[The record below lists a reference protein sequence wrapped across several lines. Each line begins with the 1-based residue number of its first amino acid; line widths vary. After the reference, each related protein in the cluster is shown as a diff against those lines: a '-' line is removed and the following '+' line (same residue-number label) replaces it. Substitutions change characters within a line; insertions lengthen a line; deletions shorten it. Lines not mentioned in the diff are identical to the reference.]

1 MTVKT
6 ETDDRRLPPAG
17 PFRRAF
23 TVAATL
29 CVLMGVAASAVRA
42 EGVGG
47 ALPSGGVD
55 QETLITRDPNL
66 QRFDNPVWSPNGR
79 HLAVSDARMNGVYVL
94 DTADGACLRVTDTPS
109 SGYMYHWS
117 RDGGRLAFK
126 LLEPAEGGESYQQ
139 VPVVF
144 DVHARRL
151 IALHGPVARAGVP
164 SFSNNGLIAFTVDAE
179 LWLTEGDGRPVKT
192 FGLGGYANL
201 APISPDGA
209 QVAYNCD
216 DDRIWVLDLA
226 TGGRRALTPEGEGYF
241 GPLWSPDSAK
251 LVVSTLTG
259 RLKTIEVATGR
270 VIELDEGT
278 GPSWS
283 PASDAVFYCRTD
295 RIDGVRVLRSDVCAV
310 GWDGTGRV
318 QLTSTPSAG
327 YIRSACVS
335 ADGASLACAGLL
347 DGELT
352 RLSLDRGAS
361 AKGTGLAAW
370 SVAGVELLAD
380 ATSPVTRWDGDL
392 EYAEGPAL
400 AGEQVI
406 EPHAPMAQIL
416 VTGTVPYLH
425 QVYDTPNW
433 FSGHWACGATSAQM
447 AINYYGT
454 LPHWDCTVSSP
465 YSHVSHWGRY
475 ICETYTYSGYTYN
488 IASADPNGTPATGG
502 YGYITQNDWEETR
515 GHMRDYII
523 RHGLG
528 SSVDWSPTWSELQ
541 TEVNNNHPFVL
552 LNSLTSSGHYITTI
566 GYFDNQRTAIFNDPY
581 GNKNNGYMNYYG
593 AGVYYDW
600 PGYSNGYSNLTKA
613 SCFIYCRGTITSPPA
628 MTQQPASQTVAA
640 GTSAAFAVTATG
652 TAPLSYAW
660 QKDGVYLSDGGRI
673 SGAGSSALSI
683 ANATVADEG
692 DYRCVVTNAYG
703 SQTSTQ
709 AVLAVVGTLITDF
722 ESYTDGVQVMFRHPS
737 FSGSTNSD
745 VASSPNT
752 SSVVSASAFG
762 GGKVY
767 QVNWAFVDTDP
778 QRWLRLTTYNTGNI
792 PNPTIDLTRPIR
804 FRIRLNNSG
813 SVRVCLGIR
822 ETGVDVPIGAN
833 GGAAGTIEWLGA
845 TSETSGAPQG
855 ILISDQGGQWQTLTF
870 DPLADPVVTFNG
882 DGVLGVS
889 NNKGVLEHLA
899 FAVAGS
905 TGPFSVDLDLF
916 EQMISP
922 PQILAQP
929 ASLVLC
935 PNNAASFSVSAA
947 GGDLSYRWQKG
958 ESDLSDGGRI
968 TGANSHTLEIAEVV
982 SGDAGAYRCVV
993 SNLGGEMASDAGVLN
1008 VKPATQVIEQP
1019 QSQAVGLH
1027 GTAVLTATGTGAGT
1041 LSYHWQRDGIDLD
1054 NGAGVTGVATPT
1066 LQIAD
1071 FGPWG
1076 AGDYRCV
1083 VTAECGSVFSETAR
1097 LDVFSPP
1104 GDFDEDGDVDLDDF
1118 AGLQQCMGS
1127 MAPFAD
1133 PACASVDLSAND
1145 WVDYADL
1152 NLFLRCLTGP
1162 NIPGDPDCMSP

>member
-6 ETDDRRLPPAG
+6 EADARELPPAG
-17 PFRRAF
+17 PFRRVF
-23 TVAATL
+23 TVVAAL
-29 CVLMGVAASAVRA
+29 WVLMGVAALAVRA
-42 EGVGG
+42 EGVGD
-47 ALPSGGVD
+47 ALPSDGVD

-79 HLAVSDARMNGVYVL
+79 HVAVSDARMNGVYVL
-94 DTADGACLRVTDTPS
+94 DTADGACLQVTDAPS

-126 LLEPAEGGESYQQ
+126 LLEPSEGGESYRQ

-144 DVHARRL
+144 DVHARKL
-151 IALHGPVARAGVP
+151 VALHGPVARAGVP
-164 SFSNNGLIAFTVDAE
+164 SFSDNGLIAFTVDAE

-201 APISPDGA
+201 APISPDGTR
-209 QVAYNCD
+209 VAYNCD

-226 TGGRRALTPEGEGYF
+226 TGGRRALTQEGEGYF
-241 GPLWSPDSAK
+241 GPVWSPDSAK

-270 VIELDEGT
+270 VTELDEGT
-278 GPSWS
+278 GPSWG
-283 PASDAVFYCRTD
+283 PASDTVFYCRTD
-295 RIDGVRVLRSDVCAV
+295 RIDGVRVLRSDVYAV
-310 GWDGTGRV
+310 GWDGTGKV
-318 QLTSTPSAG
+318 QLTTAESAG
-327 YIRSACVS
+327 YVRSARVS
-335 ADGASLACAGLL
+335 ADGASLACAGLV
-347 DGELT
+347 DGQLT
-352 RLSLDRGAS
+352 RLWLDRMPS
-361 AKGTGLAAW
+361 AQGMAAW

-380 ATSPVTRWDGDL
+380 ATLPVTRWDGGL
-392 EYAEGPAL
+392 EYAEAAAL
-400 AGEQVI
+400 AGEQAT
-406 EPHAPMAQIL
+406 EPVASASQVL
-416 VTGTVPYLH
+416 VAGTVPYMH

-475 ICETYTYSGYTYN
+475 VCETYTYNGYTYN

-502 YGYITQNDWEETR
+502 YGYITQNAWEETR

-528 SSVDWSPTWSELQ
+528 SSVDWSPTWGELQ
-541 TEVNNNHPFVL
+541 AEVNNNNPFVL
-552 LNSLTSSGHYITTI
+552 LNMLTSSGHYITTI
-566 GYFDNQRTAIFNDPY
+566 GYFDSQRTAIFNDPY
-581 GNKNNGYMNYYG
+581 GNKNNGYMNYSG
-593 AGVYYDW
+593 AGVFYDW
-600 PGYSNGYSNLTKA
+600 PGYSNGYSNLNTV
-613 SCFIYCRGTITSPPA
+613 SCFIYCRGTIYSPPA
-628 MTQQPASQTVAA
+628 ITQQPASQTVGA
-640 GTSAAFAVTATG
+640 GATASFSLTATG
-652 TAPLSYAW
+652 TAPLTYGW
-660 QKDGVYLSDGGRI
+660 QKDGVYLSNGGRI
-673 SGAGSSALSI
+673 SGATSPGLSI
-683 ANATVADEG
+683 ANVTVADEG

-703 SQTSTQ
+703 NQTSTQ
-709 AVLAVVGTLITDF
+709 AVLAVIGTLITDF
-722 ESYTDGVQVMFRHPS
+722 ESYDAGTLVMFRHPTL
-737 FSGSTNSD
+737 SGSTS
-745 VASSPNT
+745 AHLATSPNT
-752 SSVVSASAFG
+752 SSVVAASAFG

-767 QVNWAFVDTDP
+767 QINWAFVDTSP

-792 PNPTIDLTRPIR
+792 PNPTVDLTRPIR

-833 GGAAGTIEWLGA
+833 GGAAGALEWLGA
-845 TSETSGAPQG
+845 TSAPDGAPQG
-855 ILISDQGGQWQTLTF
+855 VLVSDQGGQWQTLTF
-870 DPLADPVVTFNG
+870 DPLMDPVVGFTG

-889 NNKGVLEHLA
+889 NNKGALEHLA
-899 FAVAGS
+899 FAVAG
-905 TGPFSVDLDLF
+905 TAGPFSVDLDLF

-929 ASLVLC
+929 ADLALC
-935 PNNAASFSVSAA
+935 PGNPASVSVSAT

-958 ESDLSDGGRI
+958 GSDLSNGGRI
-968 TGANSHTLEIAEVV
+968 TGADSDTLEIAGVV

-993 SNLGGEMASDAGVLN
+993 SNLGGEVVSDAGVLD
-1008 VKPATQVIEQP
+1008 VKAATQVIEQP
-1019 QSQAVGLH
+1019 QAQSVGLY
-1027 GTAVLTATGTGAGT
+1027 GTAVLTVTGTGAGT
-1041 LSYHWQRDGIDLD
+1041 LGYRWQRDGIDLG

-1071 FGPWG
+1071 FGPW
-1076 AGDYRCV
+1076 AVGDYRCV
-1083 VTAECGSVFSETAR
+1083 VTAECGSVFSGTAR
-1097 LDVFSPP
+1097 LEVFSPP
-1104 GDFDEDGDVDLDDF
+1104 GDFDADGDVDLDDF
-1118 AGLQQCMGS
+1118 ACLQRCMGS

-1133 PACASVDLSAND
+1133 PDCASVDLSGND

-1152 NLFLRCLTGP
+1152 NLLLRCLTGP
-1162 NIPGDPDCMSP
+1162 DIPGDPDCMSP